1 MITKAV
7 SHWSVIRHFSQS
19 EHRNL
24 VTWSKYIT
32 LSNLVFFDIFFYY
45 KFVQRYDSI
54 RLGIR
59 LRATLQAL
67 PSCWYPAWYSGWYST
82 SYSLLSWSYIYC
94 PFHSLRKVLMVLR
107 WQQSF
112 LLTAI
117 SPRGGGGTASLKV
130 GTHCQT
136 TAPAFWPCPLLSF
149 LWPPP
154 VFEGHRPPPPK
165 IRHPQYKISYKTDP
179 KYFSKLSIQWI
190 PCISQNRVKTNTS
203 YKLLPL
209 LGSQFEVDRPPFLPS
224 EGLTA
229 PRFCRS
235 PPPLRAAVWQWVV
248 IQYLSAPPGNITHLS
263 TIPMHRGRLGIR
275 RV

>member
-1 MITKAV
+1 MKC
-7 SHWSVIRHFSQS
+7 
-19 EHRNL
+19 L
-24 VTWSKYIT
+24 K
-32 LSNLVFFDIFFYY
+32 D
-45 KFVQRYDSI
+45 
-54 RLGIR
+54 GG
-59 LRATLQAL
+59 
-67 PSCWYPAWYSGWYST
+67 PPGW
-82 SYSLLSWSYIYC
+82 
-94 PFHSLRKVLMVLR
+94 
-107 WQQSF
+107 
-112 LLTAI
+112 
-117 SPRGGGGTASLKV
+117 GGGTASLKV

-136 TAPAFWPCPLLSF
+136 TTPAFWPCPPLSF

-209 LGSQFEVDRPPFLPS
+209 LGSQFEVDRPPFLPLK
-224 EGLTA
+224 GLTA

-248 IQYLSAPPGNITHLS
+248 IQYLSAPPPGVPSSHGSPSGTAYGHNVKTYQLSLFLLGNSDEINWHNTRSAL
-263 TIPMHRGRLGIR
+263 GRPTLILWFKALCKLKHVFLDLPPSAMCAIHTPCATYPQFTLDIFACINFREWGVEI
-275 RV
+275 